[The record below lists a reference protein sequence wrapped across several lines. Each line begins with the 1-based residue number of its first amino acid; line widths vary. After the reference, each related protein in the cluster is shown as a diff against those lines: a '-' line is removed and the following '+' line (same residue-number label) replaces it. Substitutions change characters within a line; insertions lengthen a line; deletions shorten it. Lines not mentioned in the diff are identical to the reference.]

1 VYFAAGLKIIGL
13 IACRGKIASET
24 KYRQSGFCQSIE
36 SFQHVNQDSDI
47 MPGFST
53 TAIHAGQE
61 PEALTG
67 AVTVPIFQTTTY
79 AQHTLGEHVKYDYG
93 RTINPTREAWETNIA
108 ALENG
113 KFGFA
118 FSSGMSAIAAAMS
131 VVRPGDHVI
140 AGSDMYGGT
149 YRYFSKILEPMGVE
163 FSYVHMAETGD
174 IKGHIKANTRL
185 VYAETPTNPMM
196 NLTDLRALAKLAKAD
211 GLLTIVDNTFM
222 SPYLQQPLDLGIE
235 IVVHSATKYLG
246 GHSDVLGGALVTSNA
261 EIAEKIKFYQ
271 NAYGAVPSPF
281 DCWLMLRSVKTLSL
295 RMRAHCENAQI
306 IAERLAKDERVK
318 KVFYPGLTS
327 HPQHSLAMKQMKSFG
342 GIVSVE
348 LGSLDNARKF
358 TSALK
363 YFTLGESLGAVES
376 LVCHPLTMTHASVP
390 EERRNELGITEGL
403 IRLSVGIEDIGD
415 LLEDIERGLNAL

>member
-1 VYFAAGLKIIGL
+1 
-13 IACRGKIASET
+13 
-24 KYRQSGFCQSIE
+24 
-36 SFQHVNQDSDI
+36 

-61 PEALTG
+61 PEARTG

-93 RTINPTREAWETNIA
+93 RTINPTREAWETSIA

-118 FSSGMSAIAAAMS
+118 FASGMSAIAAALS
-131 VVRPGDHVI
+131 LVKPGDHVI

-149 YRYFSKILEPMGVE
+149 YRYLSKILSNFGIEI
-163 FSYVHMAETGD
+163 SYVNMSPVGSIGHMEPVENA
-174 IKGHIKANTRL
+174 IKPNTTL

-196 NLTDLRALAKLAKAD
+196 NLTDLAALGKL
-211 GLLTIVDNTFM
+211 GRERGILTVVDNTFM
-222 SPYLQQPLDLGIE
+222 SSYLQNPLDFGIE
-235 IVVHSATKYLG
+235 VVLHSATKYIG

-281 DCWLMLRSVKTLSL
+281 DCWLLLRSVKTLAL

-306 IAERLAKDERVK
+306 IAERLHSDERVK
-318 KVFYPGLTS
+318 KVYYPGLAG
-327 HPQHSLAMKQMKSFG
+327 HPQYQLGLRQMKGSG

-348 LGSLDNARKF
+348 LGSLDYARKF

-390 EERRNELGITEGL
+390 EERRRELGITEGL
-403 IRLSVGIEDIGD
+403 VRLSVGIEDIGD
-415 LLEDIERGLNAL
+415 LLEDMERGLNAI